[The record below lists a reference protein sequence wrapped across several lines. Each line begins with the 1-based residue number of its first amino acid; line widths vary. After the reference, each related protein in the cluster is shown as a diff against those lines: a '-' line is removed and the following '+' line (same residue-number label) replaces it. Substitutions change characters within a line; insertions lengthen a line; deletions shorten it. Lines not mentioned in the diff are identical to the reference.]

1 MNTIKELNSLN
12 QKIVYDLTKFTTT
25 DYVGQLSCIIWFVSC
40 NFRCLYC
47 YNDNIIYTKEGK
59 YSQNDILDFLKT
71 RVGLLDSVVLSGGEA
86 TVHNVI
92 PICKE
97 IKKLGFKIKLDTNA
111 TNLKQIKE
119 LINLNL
125 LDYIA
130 IDFKAPKYKFK
141 ELTGVSIYNNSIK
154 TIQYLINI
162 DFNFELRSTI
172 NSSLLDEND
181 INEMIKII
189 KELNYKNIYYLQN
202 FLETTSNIGNIPK
215 AQDIDKSKINPLG
228 LIIQYRN

>member
-1 MNTIKELNSLN
+1 VNTIKELNLLN
-12 QKIVYDLTKFTTT
+12 QKIVYNITKFTTT
-25 DYVGQLSCIIWFVSC
+25 DYVGHLSCIIWFVSC

-47 YNDNIIYTKEGK
+47 YNDNIVYTKEGN
-59 YSQNDILDFLKT
+59 YTQNDVLKFLKT

-119 LINLNL
+119 LIHLNL

-141 ELTGVSIYNNSIK
+141 EITGVDMYNNIIK
-154 TIQYLINI
+154 TIQYLVNI
-162 DFNFELRSTI
+162 DFNFELRTTI
-172 NSSLLDEND
+172 NKDLLDEND
-181 INEMIKII
+181 INSMIETISN
-189 KELNYKNIYYLQN
+189 LGYKNIYYLQN
-202 FLETTSNIGNIPK
+202 FLETSSNIGNISK
-215 AQDIDKSKINPLG
+215 SSNIDKNKINSRNLR
-228 LIIQYRN
+228 IQYRN